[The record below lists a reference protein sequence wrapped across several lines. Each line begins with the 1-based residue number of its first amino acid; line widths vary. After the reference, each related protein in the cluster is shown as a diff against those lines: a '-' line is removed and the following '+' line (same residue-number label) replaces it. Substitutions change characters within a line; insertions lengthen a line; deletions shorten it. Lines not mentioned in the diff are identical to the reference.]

1 MSISNLTSP
10 CQLAKNETFH
20 VGWVFGGNELEIR
33 NHFEFTNDEI
43 RHAIFFYN
51 HEKCIPFTLYL
62 KKHVRKYIC
71 KHGLKLHF
79 VSTI

>member
-1 MSISNLTSP
+1 MSISILTSP

-51 HEKCIPFTLYL
+51 HEKCINSLYFKIF
-62 KKHVRKYIC
+62 KKKNMQGNTYVNM
-71 KHGLKLHF
+71 G
-79 VSTI
+79 

>member
-20 VGWVFGGNELEIR
+20 VGWVFGGNELEKKKKTIL
-33 NHFEFTNDEI
+33 NLQMMELVT
-43 RHAIFFYN
+43 HAIFFYN

-62 KKHVRKYIC
+62 KNM
-71 KHGLKLHF
+71 
-79 VSTI
+79 